1 MPGLSSLSALA
12 WARRASLI
20 TLLLLLVAAVVGC
33 GGGSASTSPSS
44 PPPAGGNAGGV
55 AAPTVATIGKAVD
68 NSALAATPTTKPK
81 PTATRQAAPTP
92 TAIPKTMDGMKVV
105 SPNDLPPEARKTIA
119 LIEKGGPFPYSRDG
133 IVFENREGRL
143 PKKPSGYYHEYTVD
157 TPGSA
162 DRGARRIIT
171 GQNGE
176 MYYTDDH
183 YDTFVRVVK

>member
-1 MPGLSSLSALA
+1 MPGLSSLSALT

-20 TLLLLLVAAVVGC
+20 TLLLLLVVAAVGC
-33 GGGSASTSPSS
+33 GGGSANT
-44 PPPAGGNAGGV
+44 ATGV
-55 AAPTVATIGKAVD
+55 AAPTVATIGQA
-68 NSALAATPTTKPK
+68 AATSAPEAAKPK

-92 TAIPKTMDGMKVV
+92 TVAAKTMDGLKVV
-105 SPNDLPPEARKTIA
+105 SPNDLPPEARKTLA

-143 PKKPSGYYHEYTVD
+143 PSKPSGYYHEYTVE

-171 GQNGE
+171 GKNGE
-176 MYYTDDH
+176 IYYTDDH

>member
-1 MPGLSSLSALA
+1 MPGLSSLSALT
-12 WARRASLI
+12 WTRRIWLI
-20 TLLLLLVAAVVGC
+20 ALLLLLVVAVVGC
-33 GGGSASTSPSS
+33 GGGSANSSPSS
-44 PPPAGGNAGGV
+44 PPPAGGA
-55 AAPTVATIGKAVD
+55 AAPTVAAIGRAVD